1 MMLLK
6 KVLYFRSHTCIVE
19 FNQMSQ
25 NLSWSSPSSITKSS
39 PPALFLP
46 VYLTR
51 GDLPTHPPPPPKT
64 NTETKTQF
72 GKLSYY
78 QRSDK
83 RVIFVDQK
91 NMQLNPNEI
100 GDTQMGQRCSISQLS
115 EDLCHFNK
123 KLLLPD
129 FGDFRL
135 CNYDSTTA

>member
-6 KVLYFRSHTCIVE
+6 KVLCFRSHTCIVE
-19 FNQMSQ
+19 FNQTNQ
-25 NLSWSSPSSITKSS
+25 NLSWSSPSSKLVMVITIFNYQIFSS
-39 PPALFLP
+39 SSVLAGLPHQRGFTNPPP
-46 VYLTR
+46 C
-51 GDLPTHPPPPPKT
+51 PPPPKT

-123 KLLLPD
+123 KLLL
-129 FGDFRL
+129 
-135 CNYDSTTA
+135 YHT